1 MSRAAAAG
9 RPRKKNKHIGSSFDS
24 WLREEGIHEE
34 VTAKALKRVAAR
46 QEASATARKGP
57 TKSKE
62 AKACKSEAL
71 AALHE
76 NVSDLHRAG
85 FIDDKTLRKF
95 DAACLA
101 PARKPARTAK

>member
-1 MSRAAAAG
+1 M
-9 RPRKKNKHIGSSFDS
+9 KNKHIGSSFDS

-34 VTAKALKRVAAR
+34 VTAKTIGRVTAR
-46 QEASATARKGP
+46 RNASARAQKGL
-57 TKSKE
+57 TKPKA

-85 FIDDKTLRKF
+85 FIDTKAMRKF

-101 PARKPARTAK
+101 PARKPARTASK